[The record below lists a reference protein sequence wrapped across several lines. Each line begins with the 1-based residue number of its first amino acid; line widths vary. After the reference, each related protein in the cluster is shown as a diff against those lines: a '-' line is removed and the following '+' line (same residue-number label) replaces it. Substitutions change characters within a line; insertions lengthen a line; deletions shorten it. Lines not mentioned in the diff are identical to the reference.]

1 MSPSRILRALLAV
14 TWILLPL
21 SGRGGEPSDLVHR
34 YVSLAL
40 QGDLT
45 SVPGLFAS
53 VSRELTPE
61 EARLRDQWRARFV
74 DRTEREPLPDVP
86 PLVGEVIGAYRT
98 YWIRAL
104 TGELGEEDGE
114 AFLSRTLQRLLVDH
128 HVASDPPQD
137 EAMDLMKAEL
147 EKRGF
152 HLITGVTRPWF
163 ELMLWADQDTLQY
176 EVELT
181 DGVQPV
187 TVVMMSSFLVRGWA
201 DFATFGRAS
210 TGGWATSDALF
221 CLSDDYDRDSEKF
234 TVSYLKHEGRHFA
247 DYGKFPELQQ
257 ADLEYRGKLTE
268 LIYARDT
275 FRDLVRTFRGS
286 GAPNPQAPHA
296 FANWAVIR
304 DLGREVYGEDAGA
317 DDPRW
322 DSLDMDRAK
331 QAARK
336 LLEANTAKLVAAGAD
351 TTRGVVVDYSVN
363 PR

>member
-1 MSPSRILRALLAV
+1 MSPSRILCALL
-14 TWILLPL
+14 TGICISLPA
-21 SGRGGEPSDLVHR
+21 SGRGGEPEDLVHR
-34 YVSLAL
+34 YMSLAL

-53 VSRELTPE
+53 VSRELTRE

-74 DRTEREPLPDVP
+74 DRTDEDPLPDVP
-86 PLVGEVIGAYRT
+86 PLVGEVIEAYRT
-98 YWIRAL
+98 YWVRVL
-104 TGELGEEDGE
+104 TGELGAEDGE
-114 AFLSRTLQRLLVDH
+114 AFLSRSLQQVLIEHR
-128 HVASDPPQD
+128 VAPDPPQD

-152 HLITGVTRPWF
+152 HLITGITRPWF

-187 TVVMMSSFLVRGWA
+187 TVVMMSDFLVRGWA
-201 DFATFGRAS
+201 HFATFGRAS

-234 TVSYLKHEGRHFA
+234 TVSYLRHEGRHFA

-257 ADLEYRGKLTE
+257 IDLEYRGKLTE
-268 LIYARDT
+268 LIFARDT
-275 FRDLVRTFRGS
+275 FRGLVRKFRNS
-286 GAPNPQAPHA
+286 GAPNSQAPHA

-304 DLGREVYGEDAGA
+304 DLGKEVFGEDAGA

-322 DSLDMDRAK
+322 DSLDMNRAK
-331 QAARK
+331 KAARK
-336 LLEANTAKLVAAGAD
+336 LLEANTENLVAAGAD
-351 TTRGVVVDYSVN
+351 TTRGVVVGS
-363 PR
+363 R